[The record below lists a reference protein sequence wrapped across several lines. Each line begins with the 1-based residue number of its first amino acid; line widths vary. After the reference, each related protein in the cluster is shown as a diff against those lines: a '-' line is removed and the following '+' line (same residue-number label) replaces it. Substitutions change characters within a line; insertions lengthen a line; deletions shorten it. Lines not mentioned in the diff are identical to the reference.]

1 MTAFQ
6 RTLDE
11 ALTTL
16 ESLREMEDAVDRI
29 AKRCL
34 ASLRSG
40 AKLMMC
46 GNGGSAA
53 EAMHLAAELAG
64 RYKQSRKPLS
74 AIALGTNPVV
84 SSCIGNDF
92 DFQEVFSREL
102 EALGRRGDLLLVFS
116 TSGNSPNILRAL
128 TAARELGIVS
138 IAFLGRDGGQ
148 AQQLADESLVV
159 RHHDTAR
166 IQEGHQFLLHC
177 LMDLLEEQ
185 LTTE

>member
-6 RTLDE
+6 RTLDQ
-11 ALTTL
+11 AIASL
-16 ESLREMEDAVDRI
+16 ESLRQMESTLDRI

-34 ASLRSG
+34 DCFRSG
-40 AKLMMC
+40 AKVMIC

-53 EAMHLAAELAG
+53 EAMHLTAELAG
-64 RYKQSRKPLS
+64 RYKQSREPL
-74 AIALGTNPVV
+74 AAVALGTNAVV

-92 DFQEVFSREL
+92 I
-102 EALGRRGDLLLVFS
+102 VFS
-116 TSGNSPNILRAL
+116 TSGSSQNILQAL

-148 AQQLADESLVV
+148 AQQLADETLIVG
-159 RHHDTAR
+159 HHDTAR

-177 LMDLLEEQ
+177 LMDLLEDSPEF
-185 LTTE
+185 E